1 MKKLHICI
9 YLGIIS
15 LIWACSTE
23 KNTLLS
29 RAYHGTTA
37 HYNGYF
43 NANDLLE
50 GAMKTYR
57 ENKKEDYYSVLPIL
71 VLPSDDEVKNMYAP
85 IDTAISKCTKVI
97 QRHAMPSMEKPSAKK
112 EEHNRWIDE
121 NWITIG
127 IANFYRRDY
136 DLAFKNFEYTKKF
149 FASDKSAYIAEMWMA
164 RTYMEQGKF
173 TEANFAL
180 TSLEKAQESMEN
192 GDSKSPKGAKSSKS
206 KSKSKKKKS
215 KKAKDKEPAKFP
227 KKLRYD
233 VSITRAVFCEKRKD
247 IDGEIKALTKAL
259 KYAKKSKD
267 KARVNFILGQLY
279 ETTGDRTK
287 AAYHYQRVLKYNAG
301 YEMSFNASLKNALNA
316 GGDKVR
322 KNLKKMLRD
331 TKNAEFKDQIYFTLG
346 KMDQIE
352 SNEEGAKT
360 NYTKSAFYSTANNRQ
375 KGMAYEKLG
384 DMSFSKKDYLN
395 AQKYYDSCAKVI
407 PETYPNY
414 EAIQNKASKLQSL
427 VAAIETA
434 QYEDSVQRIAKLTPS
449 EQLEFAEGVIKKLK
463 KDEEE
468 RQRQDAIRLAALQEA
483 QSKKA
488 AASGGG
494 NKFYWNN
501 DKTKNEGF
509 EEFRRQWGQRE
520 NEDDWRRSEKIVF
533 AGFSDES
540 DTSSTAAK
548 APVDNGATVLDSL
561 TPEML
566 VAKLPLSDSAL
577 QASRVRMMNAYFDA
591 GGIYSEQ
598 LNETTLAEKQYRTML
613 EKDFN
618 SDMKLMAAYQIYKL
632 HNPEDQAAVEQKEYI
647 LINYPTSDYAGYL
660 RDPDYFIKKKE
671 REKLTQEAY
680 LVDLDR
686 FERGLY
692 YPVVAKA
699 NTVLAE
705 EKDNPYRSKYLLLKA
720 MAQAKMYEDKKSVL
734 PTLDTLIALYPKTP
748 ESAKAEEMKRIILGG
763 YSANEPVNFEK
774 KSIYTRSEG
783 EPMLVMIFL
792 TDKINNVV
800 AKTRVVDFNKEYY
813 SKLRLNVTSKVLKND
828 NVILVK
834 PFKDELEAGSYVSFY
849 KRTRNHLLDM
859 QKMKILFIS
868 EKNLLTLFDTGKLDE
883 YQLFFDENY

>member
-1 MKKLHICI
+1 MKRIYFLV
-9 YLGIIS
+9 YLGILS
-15 LIWACSTE
+15 LVWACSTE
-23 KNTLLS
+23 KNTMLS

-50 GAMKTYR
+50 EAMKTYR
-57 ENKKEDYYSVLPIL
+57 ENQKEDYYSVLPIL
-71 VLPSDDEVKNMYAP
+71 QLPGEEEVKNMYAP

-97 QRHAMPSMEKPSAKK
+97 QRHAMPSMEKPASKK

-127 IANFYRRDY
+127 IANYYRRDY

-149 FASDKSAYIAEMWMA
+149 FSADKSSYIAEMWMA
-164 RTYMEQGKF
+164 RTYIAQGKF
-173 TEANFAL
+173 TEANYAI
-180 TSLEKAQESMEN
+180 TNLEKAQESMEN
-192 GDSKSPKGAKSSKS
+192 GDSKGPKGGKNSKS
-206 KSKSKKKKS
+206 SKSKKKKS
-215 KKAKDKEPAKFP
+215 KKNKDKEVPPFP

-233 VSITRAVFCEKRKD
+233 LAITRAMFAEKKKD
-247 IDGEIKALTKAL
+247 PESEIKALTKAL
-259 KYAKKSKD
+259 EYAKKSRD
-267 KARVNFILGQLY
+267 KARINYILGQLY
-279 ETTGDRTK
+279 ENAGDRGK
-287 AAYHYQRVLKYNAG
+287 AAYHYGRVKKYNAG
-301 YEMSFNASLKNALNA
+301 YEMSFNANLKNALNA
-316 GGDKVR
+316 GGEKVR
-322 KNLKKMLRD
+322 KSLKKMLRD
-331 TKNAEFKDQIYFTLG
+331 TKNAEFKDQIYYTLG
-346 KMDQIE
+346 KMDQQE

-360 NYTKSAFYSTANNRQ
+360 NYTRSAFYSTSNNRQ

-384 DMSFSKKDYLN
+384 DMSFAKKDYLS

-414 EAIQNKASKLQSL
+414 EGIKNKASKLQSL
-427 VAAIETA
+427 VNALEIAH
-434 QYEDSVQRIAKLTPS
+434 YEDSIQRIAKLSPS
-449 EQLEFAEGVIKKLK
+449 EQLAFAEGVINKMK

-468 RQRQDAIRLAALQEA
+468 RKRQDAIRLAALQEI
-483 QSKKA
+483 QSKK
-488 AASGGG
+488 SSDGSG

-501 DKTKNEGF
+501 EKAKAEGL
-509 EEFRRQWGQRE
+509 EEFKKQWGQRA

-533 AGFSDES
+533 ASFVDPE
-540 DTSSTAAK
+540 DSTAISDKPESSDVTA
-548 APVDNGATVLDSL
+548 LDSL

-577 QASRVRMMNAYFDA
+577 TASRDRMMNAYFDA
-591 GGIYSEQ
+591 GGIYDEQ
-598 LNETTLAEKQYRTML
+598 LNESALAEKQYRIML
-613 EKDFN
+613 GQDFN
-618 SDMKLMAAYQIYKL
+618 HDMKLLAAYQIYSL
-632 HNPEDQAAVEQKEYI
+632 HSPEDPAAVEQKDYI

-660 RDPDYFIKKKE
+660 RDPDYFLKKKE

-680 LVDLDR
+680 LTDLDR
-686 FERGLY
+686 YERGLY

-699 NTVLAE
+699 DKVLAE

-720 MAQAKMYEDKKSVL
+720 MAQAKMTEDKKSII

-748 ESAKAEEMKRIILGG
+748 ESDKALEMKKIILNG
-763 YSANEPVNFEK
+763 YSTNEAVDFSK
-774 KSIYTRSEG
+774 KSIYEYKEG
-783 EPMLVMIFL
+783 EPMFVMIFL

-813 SKLRLNVTSKVLKND
+813 GKLRLSVTSKVFKED

-834 PFKDELEAGSYVSFY
+834 QFKDDIEAASYVSFY

-868 EKNLLTLFDTGKLDE
+868 EKNMLTLFDTNKLEE

>member
-1 MKKLHICI
+1 M
-9 YLGIIS
+9 
-15 LIWACSTE
+15 
-23 KNTLLS
+23 LS

-50 GAMKTYR
+50 EAMKTYR
-57 ENKKEDYYSVLPIL
+57 ENQKEDYYSVLPIL
-71 VLPSDDEVKNMYAP
+71 QLPSEEEVKNMYAP

-97 QRHAMPSMEKPSAKK
+97 QRHAMPSMEKPASKK

-127 IANFYRRDY
+127 IANYYRRDY

-149 FASDKSAYIAEMWMA
+149 FSADKSSYIAEMWMA
-164 RTYMEQGKF
+164 RTYMAQGKF
-173 TEANFAL
+173 TEANYAI
-180 TSLEKAQESMEN
+180 TNLEKAQESMEN
-192 GDSKSPKGAKSSKS
+192 GGSKGPKGGKSSKS
-206 KSKSKKKKS
+206 SKSKKKKS
-215 KKAKDKEPAKFP
+215 KKKNKDKEVPPFP

-233 VSITRAVFCEKRKD
+233 LAITRAMFAEKKKD
-247 IDGEIKALTKAL
+247 SEGEIKALTKAL
-259 KYAKKSKD
+259 EYAKKSRD
-267 KARVNFILGQLY
+267 KARINYILGQLY
-279 ETTGDRTK
+279 ENAGDRGK
-287 AAYHYQRVLKYNAG
+287 AAYHYGRVKKYNAG
-301 YEMSFNASLKNALNA
+301 YEMSFNANLKNALNA
-316 GGDKVR
+316 GGEKVR

-331 TKNAEFKDQIYFTLG
+331 TKNAEFKDQIYYTLG

-360 NYTKSAFYSTANNRQ
+360 NYTRSAFYSTSNNRQ

-384 DMSFSKKDYLN
+384 DMSFAKKDYLS

-414 EAIQNKASKLQSL
+414 EGIKNKASKLQSL
-427 VAAIETA
+427 VNALEIAH
-434 QYEDSVQRIAKLTPS
+434 YEDSIQRIAKLSPS
-449 EQLEFAEGVIKKLK
+449 DQLAFAEGVISKMK

-468 RQRQDAIRLAALQEA
+468 RKRQDAIRLAALQEI
-483 QSKKA
+483 QSKKSPA
-488 AASGGG
+488 GSG

-501 DKTKNEGF
+501 EKAKAEGL
-509 EEFRRQWGQRE
+509 EEFRRQWGQRA
-520 NEDDWRRSEKIVF
+520 NEDDWRRSDKIVF
-533 AGFSDES
+533 ASFTDPE
-540 DTSSTAAK
+540 DSTATSDKPESSDITA
-548 APVDNGATVLDSL
+548 LDSL

-577 QASRVRMMNAYFDA
+577 TASRDRMMNAYFDA
-591 GGIYSEQ
+591 GAIYDEQ
-598 LNETTLAEKQYRTML
+598 LSESVLAEKQYRTIL
-613 EKDFN
+613 GQDFN
-618 SDMKLMAAYQIYKL
+618 HDMKLLAAYQIYSL
-632 HNPEDQAAVEQKEYI
+632 HSPEDPAAVEQKDYI

-660 RDPDYFIKKKE
+660 RDPDYFLKKKE

-680 LVDLDR
+680 LTDLDR
-686 FERGLY
+686 YERGLY

-699 NTVLAE
+699 DKVLAE

-720 MAQAKMYEDKKSVL
+720 MAQAKMTEDKKSII

-748 ESAKAEEMKRIILGG
+748 ESDKALEMKKIILNG
-763 YSANEPVNFEK
+763 YSTNEAVDFSK
-774 KSIYTRSEG
+774 KSIYEYKEG
-783 EPMLVMIFL
+783 EPMFVMIFL

-813 SKLRLNVTSKVLKND
+813 GKLRLSVTSKVFKED

-834 PFKDELEAGSYVSFY
+834 QFKDDIEAASYVSFY

-868 EKNLLTLFDTGKLDE
+868 EKNMLTLFDTNKLEE

>member
-43 NANDLLE
+43 NANDLLD

-57 ENKKEDYYSVLPIL
+57 ENKKEDFYSILPIL
-71 VLPSDDEVKNMYAP
+71 VLPTEEEVKNMYSP

-97 QRHAMPSMEKPSAKK
+97 QRHAMPSMEKPASKK

-173 TEANFAL
+173 TEANFAI
-180 TSLEKAQESMEN
+180 TSLEKSQESMEN
-192 GDSKSPKGAKSSKS
+192 GGSKSTKDHSKSSN
-206 KSKSKKKKS
+206 SKSKKKKS
-215 KKAKDKEPAKFP
+215 KKKSKEKEPAKFP

-233 VSITRAVFCEKRKD
+233 VAITRAVFCEKRKD
-247 IDGEIKALTKAL
+247 TEGEIKALANAL
-259 KYAKKSKD
+259 KYARKSKD

-279 ETTGDRTK
+279 ENTGDRTK

-352 SNEEGAKT
+352 SNEEGAKA
-360 NYTKSAFYSTANNRQ
+360 NYTRSAFYSTSNNRQ

-384 DMSFSKKDYLN
+384 DMSFSGKDYLS

-427 VAAIETA
+427 VTAIETA
-434 QYEDSVQRIAKLTPS
+434 QYEDSVQRIAKLSPS
-449 EQLEFAEGVIKKLK
+449 EQLEFAGGVIKKLK
-463 KDEEE
+463 KEEEE
-468 RQRQDAIRLAALQEA
+468 RQRQNAIRLAALQEI
-483 QSKKA
+483 QSKKTT
-488 AASGGG
+488 SGGGG

-501 DKTKNEGF
+501 DKAKNEGF

-533 AGFSDES
+533 ASFTDQS
-540 DTSSTAAK
+540 DTSNTAK
-548 APVDNGATVLDSL
+548 ATKTDGGATALDSL

-577 QASRVRMMNAYFDA
+577 QASYSRMMNAYFDA

-598 LNETTLAEKQYRTML
+598 LNETALAEQQYRIML
-613 EKDFN
+613 GKDFE

-632 HNPEDQAAVEQKEYI
+632 HNPEDPAAMEQKEYI

-680 LVDLDR
+680 LIDLDR

-692 YPVVAKA
+692 YPVVNKA
-699 NTVLAE
+699 NTVLDT
-705 EKDNPYRSKYLLLKA
+705 EKDNPYRSKYILLKA
-720 MAQAKMYEDKKSVL
+720 MAQAKMYEDKKMVL

-748 ESAKAEEMKRIILGG
+748 EAEKAEEMKKIILDG
-763 YSANEPVNFEK
+763 YSVNTPVSFEK
-774 KSIYTRSEG
+774 KSIYTYSEG
-783 EPMLVMIFL
+783 EPMFVLIFL

-813 SKLRLNVTSKVLKND
+813 SRLRLNVTSKVLKDD
-828 NVILVK
+828 NVILIK
-834 PFKDELEAGSYVSFY
+834 QFKDEIEAASYVSFY
-849 KRTRNHLLDM
+849 KRTRNHLLDL

>member
-1 MKKLHICI
+1 MKRIYFLV
-9 YLGIIS
+9 YLGILS
-15 LIWACSTE
+15 LVWACSTE
-23 KNTLLS
+23 KNTMLS

-50 GAMKTYR
+50 EAMKTYR
-57 ENKKEDYYSVLPIL
+57 ENQKEDYYSVLPIL
-71 VLPSDDEVKNMYAP
+71 QLPSEEEVKNMYAP

-97 QRHAMPSMEKPSAKK
+97 QRHAMPSMEKPASKK

-127 IANFYRRDY
+127 IANYYRRDY

-149 FASDKSAYIAEMWMA
+149 FSADKSSYIAEMWMA
-164 RTYMEQGKF
+164 RTYMAQGKF
-173 TEANFAL
+173 TEANYAI
-180 TSLEKAQESMEN
+180 TNLEKAQESMEN
-192 GDSKSPKGAKSSKS
+192 GDSKGPKGGKSSKS
-206 KSKSKKKKS
+206 SKSKKKKS
-215 KKAKDKEPAKFP
+215 KKSKDKEVPPFP

-233 VSITRAVFCEKRKD
+233 LAITRAMFAEKKKD
-247 IDGEIKALTKAL
+247 SEGEIKALTKAL
-259 KYAKKSKD
+259 EYAKKSRD
-267 KARVNFILGQLY
+267 KARINYILGQLY
-279 ETTGDRTK
+279 ENAGDRGK
-287 AAYHYQRVLKYNAG
+287 AAYHYGRVKKYNAG
-301 YEMSFNASLKNALNA
+301 YEMSFNANLKNALNA
-316 GGDKVR
+316 GGEKVR

-331 TKNAEFKDQIYFTLG
+331 TKNAEFKDQIYYTLG
-346 KMDQIE
+346 KMDQQE

-360 NYTKSAFYSTANNRQ
+360 NYTRSAFYSTSNNRQ

-384 DMSFSKKDYLN
+384 DMSFAKKDYLS

-414 EAIQNKASKLQSL
+414 EGIKNKASKLQSL
-427 VAAIETA
+427 VNALEIAH
-434 QYEDSVQRIAKLTPS
+434 YEDSIQRIAKLSPTD
-449 EQLEFAEGVIKKLK
+449 QLAFAEGVIKKMK

-468 RQRQDAIRLAALQEA
+468 RKRQDAIRLAALQEV
-483 QSKKA
+483 QSKK
-488 AASGGG
+488 SSDGSG

-501 DKTKNEGF
+501 EKAKAEGL
-509 EEFRRQWGQRE
+509 EEFKKQWGQRA
-520 NEDDWRRSEKIVF
+520 NEDDWRRSDKIVF
-533 AGFSDES
+533 ASFTDPE
-540 DTSSTAAK
+540 DSTAISDKPESSDVTA
-548 APVDNGATVLDSL
+548 LDSL

-577 QASRVRMMNAYFDA
+577 TASRDRMMDAYFDA
-591 GGIYSEQ
+591 GGIYDEQ
-598 LNETTLAEKQYRTML
+598 LNESALAEKQYRTML
-613 EKDFN
+613 GQDFN
-618 SDMKLMAAYQIYKL
+618 HDMKLLAAYQIYRL
-632 HNPEDQAAVEQKEYI
+632 HNPEDPVAVEQKDYI

-660 RDPDYFIKKKE
+660 RDPDYFLKKKE

-680 LVDLDR
+680 LTDLDR
-686 FERGLY
+686 YERGLY

-699 NTVLAE
+699 DKVLAE

-720 MAQAKMYEDKKSVL
+720 MAQAKMTEDKKSII

-748 ESAKAEEMKRIILGG
+748 ESDKALEMKKIILNG
-763 YSANEPVNFEK
+763 YSKNEAVDFSK
-774 KSIYTRSEG
+774 KSIYEYKEG
-783 EPMLVMIFL
+783 EPMFVMIFL

-813 SKLRLNVTSKVLKND
+813 GRLRLSVTSKVFKED
-828 NVILVK
+828 NVIIVK
-834 PFKDELEAGSYVSFY
+834 QFKDDIEAASYVSFY

-868 EKNLLTLFDTGKLDE
+868 EKNLLTLFDTNKLEE

>member
-1 MKKLHICI
+1 MKKIHFLI
-9 YLGIIS
+9 YLGILS

-23 KNTLLS
+23 KNTMLS

-50 GAMKTYR
+50 EAMKTFR
-57 ENKKEDYYSVLPIL
+57 ENQKEDYYNVLPIL
-71 VLPSDDEVKNMYAP
+71 QLPNEEEVKNMYSP

-97 QRHAMPSMEKPSAKK
+97 QRHAMPSMEKPASKK

-149 FASDKSAYIAEMWMA
+149 FSTDKSSYVAEMWMA

-173 TEANFAL
+173 TEANYAI
-180 TSLEKAQESMEN
+180 TNLEKAQKAMED
-192 GDSKSPKGAKSSKS
+192 GDSKGSKGGKNSKS
-206 KSKSKKKKS
+206 SKSKKKK
-215 KKAKDKEPAKFP
+215 KKKKQKEIPPFP

-233 VSITRAVFCEKRKD
+233 LAITRALFAEKKKD
-247 IDGEIKALTKAL
+247 AESEIKALTKAL
-259 KYAKKSKD
+259 EYAKKSKD
-267 KARVNFILGQLY
+267 KARINYILGQLY
-279 ETTGDRTK
+279 ENTGDRGK
-287 AAYHYQRVLKYNAG
+287 AAYHYDRVKKYNAG
-301 YEMSFNASLKNALNA
+301 YEMSFNANLKNALNA
-316 GGDKVR
+316 GGEKVR

-331 TKNAEFKDQIYFTLG
+331 TKNAEFKDQIYYTLG

-352 SNEEGAKT
+352 SNEEGAKE
-360 NYTKSAFYSTANNRQ
+360 NYTRSAFYSTSNNRQ

-384 DMSFSKKDYLN
+384 DMSFAKKDYLS

-414 EAIQNKASKLQSL
+414 EGIQNKASKLQSL
-427 VAAIETA
+427 VNALEIA
-434 QYEDSVQRIAKLTPS
+434 QYEDSVQRVAKLSPS
-449 EQLEFAEGVIKKLK
+449 DQLAFADGVIKKMK

-468 RQRQDAIRLAALQEA
+468 RKRKDAIRLAALQEI
-483 QSKKA
+483 QSKKT
-488 AASGGG
+488 SGGNG

-501 DKTKNEGF
+501 EKAKSEGF
-509 EEFRRQWGQRE
+509 EEFKKQWGQRA
-520 NEDDWRRSEKIVF
+520 NEDDWRRSDKVVF
-533 AGFSDES
+533 ASFTDPSDSTDSS
-540 DTSSTAAK
+540 DNPVPSSETTA
-548 APVDNGATVLDSL
+548 LDSL

-577 QASRVRMMNAYFDA
+577 QASRDRMMNAYFDA
-591 GGIYSEQ
+591 GGIYDEQ
-598 LNETTLAEKQYRTML
+598 LSETTLAEKQYRTML
-613 EKDFN
+613 GQDFEHN
-618 SDMKLMAAYQIYKL
+618 MKLLAAYQIYSL
-632 HNPEDQAAVEQKEYI
+632 HNPEDPAAVEQKDYI

-660 RDPDYFIKKKE
+660 RDPDYFLKKKE

-680 LVDLDR
+680 LTDLDR
-686 FERGLY
+686 YERGLY
-692 YPVVAKA
+692 YPVIMKA
-699 NTVLAE
+699 DGVIAN
-705 EKDNPYRSKYLLLKA
+705 EKDNPYRSKYILLKA
-720 MAQAKMYEDKKSVL
+720 MAQAKMTENKKMIL

-748 ESAKAEEMKRIILGG
+748 EAEKALEMKKIILNG
-763 YSANEPVNFEK
+763 YSANEAVDFAK
-774 KSIYTRSEG
+774 KSIYEYKEG
-783 EPMLVMIFL
+783 EPMFVLIFL
-792 TDKINNVV
+792 TEKINNVV

-813 SKLRLNVTSKVLKND
+813 GKLRLSVTSKVFRED

-834 PFKDELEAGSYVSFY
+834 QFKDEIEAASYVSFY

-868 EKNLLTLFDTGKLDE
+868 EKNLLTLFDTNKLDE